1 MKRLGYTRFVAQ
13 GGDWGGHISNVMA
26 EQAPPELLG
35 IHTNFPET
43 IPSEVGKVLQCGGP
57 PPADLTADERS
68 AYLQLVALRSKNL
81 AYAVDLA
88 TRPQTLYGFSD
99 SPIALASFLLD
110 HSDAYNQPAST
121 FVSALAGHTVDGK
134 TAGSLTRD
142 DLLDNITLFWLTNT
156 GISSGRLFWERKRVS

>member
-1 MKRLGYTRFVAQ
+1 M
-13 GGDWGGHISNVMA
+13 
-26 EQAPPELLG
+26 
-35 IHTNFPET
+35 
-43 IPSEVGKVLQCGGP
+43 LQCGGP

-81 AYAVDLA
+81 AYAVYLA

-121 FVSALAGHTVDGK
+121 FVSALAGHTVDGH

-156 GISSGRLFWERKRVS
+156 GFLPAVCFGRVKRVS